1 MDGSAPKTPN
11 STKKPPTKRRRF
23 TTSPHPGRDGRA
35 LPRPI
40 TRPGSLQALRKRGRH
55 PLRRPVIQGERGVKR
70 STSTTSPLTLIPLHP
85 SSAWI
90 ARPARS
96 QPICTPKLVVHR
108 NRCYAPALIAQVRG
122 SSASSAAA
130 AAAGAEEQAPHWT
143 TCLAWCAVGWNRSGG
158 DENSSAFPIPS
169 RRCLTPS
176 PFGGGERG

>member
-1 MDGSAPKTPN
+1 MHLSTSPFEMLCRQTMDGSAPKTPN

-55 PLRRPVIQGERGVKR
+55 PLRRPVIQGRGGVKR
-70 STSTTSPLTLIPLHP
+70 STSTTSPLTLHPLTP

-90 ARPARS
+90 VRPVRSQPICTPSSAWIVRPARS

-108 NRCYAPALIAQVRG
+108 NRCYAPALTAQVRATLP
-122 SSASSAAA
+122 SAPAASSAEPV
-130 AAAGAEEQAPHWT
+130 AEEQAP
-143 TCLAWCAVGWNRSGG
+143 
-158 DENSSAFPIPS
+158 
-169 RRCLTPS
+169 
-176 PFGGGERG
+176 